1 MAEIKEGALG
11 RHKKTGEPLIRRN
24 GKWVPVQEQV
34 APVELPVEQ
43 RSESEARQAGRTL
56 PIEARRIMTGLQGA
70 FLNTADELAGAAAAQ
85 GQAGSFAGA
94 GYARQPTPTMRPEQM
109 YEPAREAFRG
119 GVESFREER
128 PGEAFATE
136 ITGGIAGVPLT
147 FGLGLPRL
155 GTTML
160 QRGYQFIKPIFGT
173 SAVSAVG
180 ETEAETPRDFAE
192 DVASRTAMNTLYGT
206 AFGLGGKGLG
216 MVGSQIAQRTPK
228 FGEKFAKDPARER
241 LAQLLMRDMEARFTG
256 AQDPIT
262 IAQRRLRVF
271 GPDAPLAVTGRETT
285 EELGLLRNLP
295 GSQQRAI
302 EKESRRIQE
311 RRGPALVESA
321 ETAMGGQGVPF
332 RATVL
337 QYSQDARAKAAP
349 FYQQLEGQ
357 EFVVDKGLADLIA
370 RSRKTFA
377 DAEELATVRGM
388 PTDLDLGAVRPGDRV
403 PFEVLDNLKRTLY
416 DIEEAA
422 KGDFGKSTEK
432 SREYT
437 NLRRS
442 LIAKLDELSPKD
454 AQGQSIYQQARQA
467 FEGEAQLETA
477 MRRGRDALKED
488 AEELAAT
495 MADLEP
501 SQLEAF
507 RMGALQGIR
516 DLAGTGAGQARLL
529 NVFKE
534 PTLQTKLRTIFGND
548 FRKFQRAITSQEEL
562 RRVERAGQ
570 GSQTFRLGA
579 RAEDQA
585 AMMDAFD
592 LAQSAQT
599 GGLPFAAR
607 IAQRFS
613 KLRMPEET
621 RKELAR
627 LLLLRGEPAAEEL
640 TNMRA
645 FMERRRRQQAL
656 AGQLAGRTGAI
667 TSQE

>member
-1 MAEIKEGALG
+1 
-11 RHKKTGEPLIRRN
+11 
-24 GKWVPVQEQV
+24 
-34 APVELPVEQ
+34 
-43 RSESEARQAGRTL
+43 
-56 PIEARRIMTGLQGA
+56 
-70 FLNTADELAGAAAAQ
+70 
-85 GQAGSFAGA
+85 
-94 GYARQPTPTMRPEQM
+94 M

-119 GVESFREER
+119 GVESFQEER
-128 PGEAFATE
+128 PGEALATE
-136 ITGGIAGVPLT
+136 ITGGVVGAPLSL
-147 FGLGLPRL
+147 GLGLPRL
-155 GTTML
+155 GATTL
-160 QRGYQFIKPIFGT
+160 QRGYQFLKPIVGT

-180 ETEAETPRDFAE
+180 ETEAESPGDFAA
-192 DVASRTAMNTLYGT
+192 DVARRTAINTAYG
-206 AFGLGGKGLG
+206 AGLGLGGKGVG

-228 FGEKFAKDPARER
+228 VGERFAKDPARER
-241 LAQLLMRDMEARFTG
+241 LAQLLMRDMNARFTG

-262 IAQRRLRVF
+262 IAERRLRVF
-271 GPDAPLAVTGRETT
+271 GPDAPLAATGRETT

-302 EKESRRIQE
+302 DKETRRIQE

-337 QYSQDARAKAAP
+337 QYSQNARAKAAP

-357 EFVVDKGLADLIA
+357 EFVADKGLADLLT
-370 RSRKTFA
+370 RSRKAFGE
-377 DAEELATVRGM
+377 AEELAAVRGT
-388 PTDLDLGAVRPGDRV
+388 PADLDLGAVRPGDRV
-403 PFEVLDNLKRTLY
+403 SFEVLDNLKRTLY

-422 KGDFGKSTEK
+422 KGEFGKSTEK
-432 SREYT
+432 SRAYT
-437 NLRRS
+437 QLRRS

-454 AQGQSIYQQARQA
+454 SKGQSIYKQARQA
-467 FEGEAQLETA
+467 FEGEAQLESA
-477 MRRGRDALKED
+477 MRRGRNALKED

-516 DLAGTGAGQARLL
+516 DLAGTGAGQSRLL
-529 NVFKE
+529 NVYKE
-534 PTLQTKLRTIFGND
+534 PTLQAKLRTIFGND
-548 FRKFQRAITSQEEL
+548 FRKFQRTITTQDEL

-570 GSQTFRLGA
+570 GSQTFKLGA
-579 RAEDQA
+579 RAEDQG
-585 AMMDAFD
+585 AMMDALD

-607 IAQRFS
+607 VGQRFS

>member
-1 MAEIKEGALG
+1 MAYKEGQTATN
-11 RHKKTGEPLIRRN
+11 KQTGERFIFRN
-24 GKWVPVQEQV
+24 GKWESFS
-34 APVELPVEQ
+34 
-43 RSESEARQAGRTL
+43 SESEARQAGRTL
-56 PIEARRIMTGLQGA
+56 PIEARRLMTGLQGA
-70 FLNTADELAGAAAAQ
+70 FLNTADELAGAAAVQ

-94 GYARQPTPTMRPEQM
+94 GYANQATPTMRPEQM

-119 GVESFREER
+119 GVESFQEER
-128 PGEAFATE
+128 PGEALATE
-136 ITGGIAGVPLT
+136 ITGGVVGAPLSL
-147 FGLGLPRL
+147 GLGLPRL
-155 GTTML
+155 GATTL
-160 QRGYQFIKPIFGT
+160 QRGYQFLKPIVGT

-180 ETEAETPRDFAE
+180 ETEAESPGDFAA
-192 DVASRTAMNTLYGT
+192 DVARRTAINTAYG
-206 AFGLGGKGLG
+206 AGLGLGGKGVG

-228 FGEKFAKDPARER
+228 VGERFAKDPARER
-241 LAQLLMRDMEARFTG
+241 LAQLLMRDMNARFTG

-262 IAQRRLRVF
+262 IAERRLRVF
-271 GPDAPLAVTGRETT
+271 GPDAPLAATGRETT

-302 EKESRRIQE
+302 DKETRRIQE

-337 QYSQDARAKAAP
+337 QYSQNARAKAAP

-357 EFVVDKGLADLIA
+357 EFVADKGLADLLT
-370 RSRKTFA
+370 RSRKAFGE
-377 DAEELATVRGM
+377 AEELAAVRGT
-388 PTDLDLGAVRPGDRV
+388 PADLDLGAVRPGDRV
-403 PFEVLDNLKRTLY
+403 SFEVLDNLKRTLY

-422 KGDFGKSTEK
+422 KGEFGKSTEK
-432 SREYT
+432 SRAYT
-437 NLRRS
+437 QLRRS

-454 AQGQSIYQQARQA
+454 SKGQSIYKQARQA
-467 FEGEAQLETA
+467 FEGEAQLESA
-477 MRRGRDALKED
+477 MRRGRNALKED

-516 DLAGTGAGQARLL
+516 DLAGTGAGQSRLL
-529 NVFKE
+529 NVYKE
-534 PTLQTKLRTIFGND
+534 PTLQAKLRTIFGND
-548 FRKFQRAITSQEEL
+548 FRKFQRTITTQDEL

-570 GSQTFRLGA
+570 GSQTFKLGA
-579 RAEDQA
+579 RAEDQG
-585 AMMDAFD
+585 AMMDALD

-607 IAQRFS
+607 VGQRFS

>member
-1 MAEIKEGALG
+1 MAYKEGQTATDQETG
-11 RHKKTGEPLIRRN
+11 RRYIFKN
-24 GKWVPVQEQV
+24 GKWEDLKP
-34 APVELPVEQ
+34 
-43 RSESEARQAGRTL
+43 ESETREAGRTL
-56 PIEARRIMTGLQGA
+56 PIQARRMMTGLQGA
-70 FLNTADELAGAAAAQ
+70 FLNLADELAGAAAVQ
-85 GQAGSFAGA
+85 GQAGSFAGT
-94 GYARQPTPTMRPEQM
+94 GYADQPTPTMRPEQM
-109 YEPAREAFRG
+109 YKPAREAFRG

-128 PGEAFATE
+128 PGEALTTE
-136 ITGGIAGVPLT
+136 IIGGVVGAPLSL
-147 FGLGLPRL
+147 GLGLPRL
-155 GTTML
+155 GATAL
-160 QRGYQFIKPIFGT
+160 QRGYQFLKPIVGT

-180 ETEAETPRDFAE
+180 ETEAETPGDFAE
-192 DVASRTAMNTLYGT
+192 DVARRTAMNTLYG
-206 AFGLGGKGLG
+206 AGIGLGGKGVG

-241 LAQLLMRDMEARFTG
+241 LAQLLMRDMDARFTG

-262 IAQRRLRVF
+262 IAERRLRVF
-271 GPDAPLAVTGRETT
+271 GPDAPLAATGRETT

-302 EKESRRIQE
+302 EKETRRIQE

-321 ETAMGGQGVPF
+321 EAAMGGQDTPF
-332 RATVL
+332 RATIQ
-337 QYSQDARAKAAP
+337 QYSQDARAKSAP

-357 EFVVDKGLADLIA
+357 EFVVDKGLADLLT
-370 RSRKTFA
+370 RSRRAFGE
-377 DAEELATVRGM
+377 AEELAAVRGM
-388 PTDLDLGAVRPGDRV
+388 PAKLDLGAVRPGDRV

-422 KGDFGKSTEK
+422 KGEFGKSTEK
-432 SREYT
+432 SRAYT
-437 NLRRS
+437 QLRRS

-454 AQGQSIYQQARQA
+454 DKGQSIYKQARQT
-467 FEGEAQLETA
+467 FEGEAQLESA

-507 RMGALQGIR
+507 RMGALQGVR
-516 DLAGTGAGQARLL
+516 DLAGTGAGQTRLL
-529 NVFKE
+529 NVYKE
-534 PTLQTKLRTIFGND
+534 PTLQAKLRTIFGND
-548 FRKFQRAITSQEEL
+548 FRKFQRAITTQEEL

-570 GSQTFRLGA
+570 GSQTFKLGA
-579 RAEDQA
+579 RAEDQG

-627 LLLLRGEPAAEEL
+627 LLLLRGDPAAEEL

>member
-1 MAEIKEGALG
+1 MAEMTLEQKKALA
-11 RHKKTGEPLIRRN
+11 RARARAKI
-24 GKWVPVQEQV
+24 
-34 APVELPVEQ
+34 AAS
-43 RSESEARQAGRTL
+43 SERQAY
-56 PIEARRIMTGLQGA
+56 A
-70 FLNTADELAGAAAAQ
+70 AGEKMPSAAKSALAAAQ
-85 GQAGSFAGA
+85 GFTYNLADEIAGAMAMRGLSESQRGAAMAGLNVPAVEPSSVYEPVKQQVLGATESFA
-94 GYARQPTPTMRPEQM
+94 R
-109 YEPAREAFRG
+109 
-119 GVESFREER
+119 ER
-128 PGEAFATE
+128 PGAALTSE
-136 ITGGIAGVPLT
+136 IAGAVASLPLT
-147 FGLGLPRL
+147 MGA
-155 GTTML
+155 
-160 QRGYQFIKPIFGT
+160 
-173 SAVSAVG
+173 SAVPATAGMIRRGARFLRPIVGQSALGAVG
-180 ETEAETPRDFAE
+180 STETETPEDFSAEVAKKTAE
-192 DVASRTAMNTLYGT
+192 GTLYGG
-206 AFGLGGKGLG
+206 AFGAAGKTLGVLG
-216 MVGSQIAQRTPK
+216 RQIGPRLPGVGEQLATT
-228 FGEKFAKDPARER
+228 PARER
-241 LAQLLMRDMEARFTG
+241 LAQLLERDAEARITG
-256 AQDPIT
+256 AKDPIT
-262 IAQRRLRVF
+262 IAERRLRVF
-271 GPDAPLAVTGRETT
+271 GPDAPLAATGRETT

-302 EKESRRIQE
+302 EKETRRIQE

-337 QYSQDARAKAAP
+337 QYSKDAREKAAP

-370 RSRKTFA
+370 RSRKAFA
-377 DAEELATVRGM
+377 DAEELAAVRGT
-388 PTDLDLGAVRPGDRV
+388 PADLDLGAVRPGDRV
-403 PFEVLDNLKRTLY
+403 SFEVLDNLKRTLY
-416 DIEEAA
+416 DIEEA
-422 KGDFGKSTEK
+422 KRGEFGKSTEK
-432 SREYT
+432 SRAYT
-437 NLRRS
+437 ELRRS

-454 AQGQSIYQQARQA
+454 DKGQSIYKQARQA

-507 RMGALQGIR
+507 RMGALQGVR
-516 DLAGTGAGQARLL
+516 DLAGTGAGQTRLL
-529 NVFKE
+529 NVYKE
-534 PTLQTKLRTIFGND
+534 PTLQAKLRTIFGND
-548 FRKFQRAITSQEEL
+548 FRKFQRAITAQEEL

-570 GSQTFRLGA
+570 GSQTFKLGA
-579 RAEDQA
+579 RAEDQG
-585 AMMDAFD
+585 AMMDALD

-599 GGLPFAAR
+599 GGLPLVER
-607 IAQRFS
+607 MTRKFS
-613 KLRMPEET
+613 QLRMPEQS